1 MLSGDYKIINKTG
14 RVSIVTL
21 TSPIE
26 DYFFDEAFIVGS
38 QKTENLGVE
47 RIVTNLVENPQVR
60 AIIICGR
67 ESFGHYA
74 GQALLSLWKNCVDSG
89 GKIIGARGPIPYLEN
104 VDISVVERFRE
115 QILYME
121 DMIGTT
127 DPKAVHDHIIEIMK
141 RNMPKFDKPALSII
155 GVGKKAVTVKK
166 HIPSGDSK
174 KLTVSNGIFIDPY
187 CFAVECK
194 V

>member
-1 MLSGDYKIINKTG
+1 MLSGDYKIINKSA

-26 DYFFDEAFIVGS
+26 DYFFDETFTVGS

-47 RIVTNLVENPQVR
+47 RIITNVVENPQVR

-74 GQALLSLWKNCVDSG
+74 GQALLSLWKNGTDSG
-89 GKIIGARGPIPYLEN
+89 GKIICARGPIPYIEN
-104 VDISVVERFRE
+104 LDTSVIERFRE

-127 DPKAVHDHIIEIMK
+127 DQKAVHERLLEILT
-141 RNMPKFDKPALSII
+141 RDMPKFDKPALSVV
-155 GVGKKAVTVKK
+155 GVGKKAAKK
-166 HIPSGDSK
+166 HIHLENSK
-174 KLTVSNGIFIDPY
+174 KLTLASGILIDPY
-187 CFAVECK
+187 CFAIECK